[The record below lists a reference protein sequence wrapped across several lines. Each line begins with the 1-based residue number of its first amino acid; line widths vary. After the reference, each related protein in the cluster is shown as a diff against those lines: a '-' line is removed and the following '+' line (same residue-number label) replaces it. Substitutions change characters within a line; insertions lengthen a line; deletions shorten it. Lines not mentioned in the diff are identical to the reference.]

1 MTRTTRSKTEEV
13 QRVNR
18 EDIIRSVAQSAEG
31 LDDEGEMDNAF
42 LGPDA
47 SGVEDELDEVV
58 RGHSG
63 RDIETREFEARE
75 PDGWLPRSSLPDPE
89 PEPGW
94 TFRWVRI
101 GYGTKGGDDAQ
112 NVGGRMREG
121 WVVVRP
127 EEQRKI
133 ARTLVRGGEGQDRI
147 VIGELMLCKIPT
159 ETAKARF
166 AYYNRQSKLQAA
178 GVKSQLLSLQDA
190 RMPLLRPSVVSTT
203 SKRPQ
208 G

>member
-1 MTRTTRSKTEEV
+1 MTRTNRPKTDEV
-13 QRVNR
+13 QRPSR
-18 EDIIRSVAQSAEG
+18 DDIIRSVASSEEA
-31 LDDEGEMDNAF
+31 LDDAF

-47 SGVEDELDEVV
+47 SGVEDELEDFV

-63 RDIETREFEARE
+63 REIETREFETRPA
-75 PDGWLPRSSLPDPE
+75 DGWLPRSSLPDPE

-94 TFRWVRI
+94 VFRWVRI

-127 EEQRKI
+127 EEQPKI
-133 ARTLVRGGEGQDRI
+133 ARTLARGGEGQDRI
-147 VIGELMLCKIPT
+147 VIGELMLCKISK
-159 ETAKARF
+159 EISKARF
-166 AYYNRQSKLQAA
+166 DYYNRQSKLQAQ

-190 RMPLLRPSVVSTT
+190 RMPLLRPSIVSTT
-203 SKRPQ
+203 SKRLE

>member
-1 MTRTTRSKTEEV
+1 MTRTARPKTDETS
-13 QRVNR
+13 RPSR
-18 EDIIRSVAQSAEG
+18 DDIIRSVATSAEE
-31 LDDEGEMDNAF
+31 LDEGVDDGF

-58 RGHSG
+58 RGRSG
-63 RDIETREFEARE
+63 RDIETRELEARAA
-75 PDGWLPRSSLPDPE
+75 DTWLPRSSLPDPE

-121 WVVVRP
+121 WIVVRP
-127 EEQRKI
+127 DEQPKI
-133 ARTLVRGGEGQDRI
+133 ARTLARGGEGQDRI
-147 VIGELMLCKIPT
+147 VIGELMLCKIAS

-166 AYYNRQSKLQAA
+166 AYYSRQSRLQAD
-178 GVKSQLLSLQDA
+178 GVKSRLLSLQDA
-190 RMPLLRPSVVSTT
+190 RMPLLRPSIVSTT
-203 SKRPQ
+203 SRRLE